1 MNDPDPLSILAA
13 FGAAE
18 APGAGPALGGMML
31 AVAGFILF
39 LLLNAFFAAGE
50 FALMKVRESQL
61 HAGEGVPARTRK
73 KLARARKAAKHP
85 DLYLAAC
92 QAGITLSSLALGF
105 LGTFFVSE
113 LTAPFLVSLGL
124 GGMVSVYGIALAV
137 TFIFFACC
145 QVVFGEFI
153 PKAMAMRQPDKAALA
168 TVPLLYFFYTVF
180 RYTGILGLTGGM
192 ARFVLKYLLG
202 IDPRSTACTVHSTDE
217 LMYLVEES
225 ERSRELTKQE
235 AENSK
240 NALELN
246 DMCVKDV
253 MTPRSEVD
261 VMDLTAPF
269 EENWELARKSR
280 HTRFPLVEGDHLDEV
295 KGWVHV
301 KDLLKLVGRENP
313 DLRSVR
319 RELRVVPDTMPLDS
333 LLTFFLKEHAHFALV
348 VDEFGDSIGLVFLD
362 DVLEQIVGDDIQD
375 EFDQEEM
382 REFVKT
388 GKDTYAVNG
397 AITLF
402 DLADYLPEMDLDCPG
417 VTTLGGYVIS
427 RMGYIPEEGEELR
440 IGRYR
445 AVVTGSDGRR
455 ITQILLARLPEEQE
469 EE

>member
-1 MNDPDPLSILAA
+1 M
-13 FGAAE
+13 
-18 APGAGPALGGMML
+18 
-31 AVAGFILF
+31 
-39 LLLNAFFAAGE
+39 
-50 FALMKVRESQL
+50 
-61 HAGEGVPARTRK
+61 
-73 KLARARKAAKHP
+73 
-85 DLYLAAC
+85 AAC

-105 LGTFFVSE
+105 LGTFFVAE

-124 GGMVSVYGIALAV
+124 GGKVPVYGIALAV

-145 QVVFGEFI
+145 QVIFGEFI
-153 PKAMAMRQPDKAALA
+153 PKAMAVRHPDRAALA
-168 TVPLLYFFYTVF
+168 TVPLLHFFYTVF
-180 RYTGILGLTGGM
+180 KYTGILGLTDGI

-235 AENSK
+235 AEISK

-301 KDLLKLVGRENP
+301 KDLLKLVGQENP

-397 AITLF
+397 AVTLF

-427 RMGYIPEEGEELR
+427 RLGYIPEEGEELR

-455 ITQILLARLPEEQE
+455 ITQILLTRLPEEQE

>member
-1 MNDPDPLSILAA
+1 MKDPDPLSILAA
-13 FGAAE
+13 VGAAE
-18 APGAGPALGGMML
+18 APDSVPVLGWMLLAIAG
-31 AVAGFILF
+31 ILVF
-39 LLLNAFFAAGE
+39 LLLNAFFAASE
-50 FALMKVRESQL
+50 HALMKVRESQL
-61 HAGEGVPARTRK
+61 HPEKDTSGLIRR
-73 KLARARKAAKHP
+73 KLARARKVLKHHEQ
-85 DLYLAAC
+85 YLAVC
-92 QAGITLSSLALGF
+92 QIGVTFSSLALAILVVFFFEKLLSPF
-105 LGTFFVSE
+105 LFSMELDAWLVYGSVLVVTCLFFV
-113 LTAPFLVSLGL
+113 
-124 GGMVSVYGIALAV
+124 
-137 TFIFFACC
+137 CC
-145 QVVFGEFI
+145 HVVFGEFI
-153 PKAMAMRQPDKAALA
+153 PKTLAIRYPDKTIMA
-168 TVPLLYFFYTVF
+168 TAFFLRSFYLVF
-180 RYTGILGLTGGM
+180 KYTGGLGIMNGVS
-192 ARFVLKYLLG
+192 RFVLKYLLG
-202 IDPRSTACTVHSTDE
+202 IDPHSATASAHSTDE

-235 AENSK
+235 AEISK

-253 MTPRSEVD
+253 MTPRTEVD

-301 KDLLKLVGRENP
+301 KDLLKLVGRNNP

-417 VTTLGGYVIS
+417 VTTLGGYMIS
-427 RMGYIPEEGEELR
+427 RMGCIPEEGEELQ
-440 IGRYR
+440 IGHYR

-455 ITQILLARLPEEQE
+455 ITQILLTPLPEEKE
-469 EE
+469 K